1 MLGINSPKITYGFAT
16 GRVRALEPRMVSR
29 ARIDRLIEAQ
39 NIEEIHRVL
48 AETDYGPEL
57 RAADTIDEVEAALEG
72 RLGEVYQ
79 LLRESNLPADMAR
92 YFQSRHDFTNLRVLI
107 KGGFGQQAGVELSRL
122 GEVSG
127 ETAGAIVADRTFSGL
142 PSYLADAAVEAVALY
157 SETKRLAVI
166 DMALDRRYFNNLLA
180 LALKLRSK
188 WIVAYT
194 RLLIDLANGR
204 TVARSRQE
212 AAKIES
218 VADYLL
224 DGGNIAGTAW
234 FDIYSKPETIVDR
247 VGAIPDGRIRQE
259 VIDWLTGAAP
269 VSEYDLM
276 ADGIMIDYL
285 LSSHRFMAGPEP
297 VFAYAAA
304 REHEVKLLR
313 MIVFAHLS
321 GLPAARIKA
330 RIGRIYE

>member
-39 NIEEIHRVL
+39 NLEEIHRVL

-57 RAADTIDEVEAALEG
+57 RAADTIDEVETALES

-79 LLRESNLPADMAR
+79 LLRESNLPSDMAR

-107 KGGFGQQAGVELSRL
+107 KGAFGQQAGVAVSSL
-122 GEVSG
+122 GEVPG
-127 ETAGAIVADRTFSGL
+127 EIAEALVTDRTFGGL
-142 PSYLADAAVEAVALY
+142 PSYLEDAALEAVSLY
-157 SETKRLAVI
+157 DETRRLAVI
-166 DMALDRRYFNNLLA
+166 DMALDRRYFNNLLT
-180 LALKLRSK
+180 LALKLKSK

-204 TVARSRQE
+204 TVVRGRQE

-218 VADYLL
+218 VIDHLL
-224 DGGNIAGTAW
+224 EGGNVAGTGW
-234 FDIYSKPETIVDR
+234 FDIYSKPELIADR
-247 VGAIPDGRIRQE
+247 VGAIPSGQMRQE
-259 VIDWLTGAAP
+259 VIDGLSIDAP

-313 MIVFAHLS
+313 MIIFAHLS
-321 GLPAARIKA
+321 GLPPARIKA